1 MKNTCLAYGSFES
14 VHKGHL
20 KIAEKVVAVAREK
33 GLKSAIISMPVA
45 DKVFT
50 TEEEKEYLF
59 KKIGIEAF
67 LTCQDMSAEEIIKVF
82 DVKVLVVGET
92 CKNLGEVEVAAK
104 SAGVEVVVVPS
115 VKVDDE
121 VVSLEMVKAA
131 YARNDYAKMAELC
144 GHPYI
149 MIGEVVHG
157 KALGRTEKM
166 PTANLQVPDEKIK
179 PLDAVYCTR
188 VRLGDEVLKTVTNI
202 GKRPTVDNFNYVT
215 IETLILDFDR
225 DIYGQKLVLEVHKYI
240 RDVMKFESLS
250 EVKAQIDKDIQEVEA
265 YFNMKNNVGEIDR

>member
-1 MKNTCLAYGSFES
+1 MRNTCLAYGTFES

-20 KIAEKVVAVAREK
+20 KIAETVVSVAREK
-33 GLKSAIISMPVA
+33 GLKSAIISIPETGE
-45 DKVFT
+45 VFT

-67 LTCQDMSAEEIIKVF
+67 LTCEAMGVEELVRVF
-82 DVKVLVVGET
+82 DVRVLVVGET
-92 CKNLGEVEVAAK
+92 SKNLEEVKTAVEKTGA
-104 SAGVEVVVVPS
+104 EVVVVPA
-115 VKVDDE
+115 VKVNEE
-121 VVSLEMVKAA
+121 VVTMDLVKTTYEA
-131 YARNDYAKMAELC
+131 NDYERLSELC
-144 GHPYI
+144 GHPYL

-166 PTANLQVPDEKIK
+166 PTANLKVPDEKIK

-202 GKRPTVDNFNYVT
+202 GKRPSVDDFNYVT

-240 RDVMKFESLS
+240 RDVMKFDSLA
-250 EVKAQIDKDIQEVEA
+250 EVKAQIDKDIEEVKNFFD
-265 YFNMKNNVGEIDR
+265 FNNS